1 MTIIVFLLILTSA
14 VVIHELAHYANA
26 KSVGLPVRAFSVGM
40 GPVLL
45 RKQWRG
51 TEWRLSLL
59 PLGGYV
65 DLPGMAAEAD
75 DDGKLYH
82 PQEGLATK
90 NIWEKLWVLIGG
102 VIANYI
108 LAVLLLAIVTTLQPS
123 FRGLTTGMTPAES
136 GTIFSDVVAG
146 SEAVDLGIE
155 AGDRVLE
162 INGVSNPNRA
172 EVQRAI
178 RNDDY
183 LQLVVMRGDETITIT
198 SDWPPENVD
207 MPVLGVSLEP
217 INFEPLPAISFPQA
231 LAESFGF
238 TMRIVPQTVQGFARA
253 FGTTLTGRRSEEVV
267 GPVGIVGVVGEAS
280 QAGVLPVLVVAALIN
295 FSLAI
300 FNLLPIPGLDGGRML
315 LAIVVAVRGK
325 PFKPG
330 QEEMIHF
337 IGIAVLL
344 VFIALVT
351 FGEVGELIRGG

>member
-65 DLPGMAAEAD
+65 DLPGMAAEPD
-75 DDGKLYH
+75 EDGNLHH
-82 PQEGLATK
+82 PQDGLATK
-90 NIWEKLWVLIGG
+90 TLWEKLWVLIGG
-102 VIANYI
+102 VIANYL
-108 LAVLLLAIVTTLQPS
+108 LAVLLLAIVTSIQPS
-123 FRGLTTGMTPAES
+123 FRGLTTNMTPTES
-136 GTIFSDVVAG
+136 GTVFSDVVAG
-146 SEAVDLGIE
+146 SQAVELGIE
-155 AGDRVLE
+155 AGDRVVA
-162 INGVSNPNRA
+162 INGVSDPDRA

-178 RNDDY
+178 RNDDF
-183 LQLVVMRGDETITIT
+183 LELVLMRDGETVTIT
-198 SDWPPENVD
+198 SDWPPENTD
-207 MPVLGVSLEP
+207 TPVLGVSLEP
-217 INFEPLPAISFPQA
+217 VTFEPLPSISFPQA
-231 LAESFGF
+231 LVESVGF
-238 TMRIVPQTVQGFARA
+238 SLRIVPQTVQGFARA

-315 LAIVVAVRGK
+315 LAIVVAIRGK